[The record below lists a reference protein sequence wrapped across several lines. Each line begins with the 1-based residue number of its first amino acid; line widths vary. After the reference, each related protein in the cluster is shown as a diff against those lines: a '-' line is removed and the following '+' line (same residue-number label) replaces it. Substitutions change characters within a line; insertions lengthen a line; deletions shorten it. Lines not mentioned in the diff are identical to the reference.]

1 MSADTENDGT
11 WAFALQSLQDAL
23 VVAVIEVDNKRR
35 ARDQYIRRLIS
46 EGRSMYSIA
55 KVLGI
60 SQQSVRQIRDAGR

>member
-1 MSADTENDGT
+1 MTCHKNEVT
-11 WAFALQSLQDAL
+11 WELALQSRQDEL

-55 KVLGI
+55 KVLDI

>member
-1 MSADTENDGT
+1 MSADSENKAD

-23 VVAVIEVDNKRR
+23 VASAIEVDNKRR
-35 ARDQYIRRLIS
+35 ARDRLIRGLIS
-46 EGRSMYSIA
+46 EGRSMYAIA

>member
-1 MSADTENDGT
+1 MSAAVENEAA
-11 WAFALQSLQDAL
+11 WALALQKLHA
-23 VVAVIEVDNKRR
+23 EVGGAESKVGEARE
-35 ARDQYIRRLIS
+35 ARDRLIRALIS